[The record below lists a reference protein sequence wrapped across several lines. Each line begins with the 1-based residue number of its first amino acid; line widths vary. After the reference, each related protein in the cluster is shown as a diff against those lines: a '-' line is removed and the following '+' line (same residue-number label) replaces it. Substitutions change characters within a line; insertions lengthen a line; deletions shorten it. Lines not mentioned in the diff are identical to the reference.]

1 MPTPII
7 IAGFEFYP
15 EPFAVVPFR
24 IGGGPPRRSLNG
36 KGFQRIVA
44 ELQRFTLTWSRVG
57 EDEMQLIRIIWAR
70 SRTLTLPITC
80 TDPLID
86 SDFFITDQEF
96 RFEPLEGDGR
106 FYRGSLTFEEEG

>member
-7 IAGFEFYP
+7 IAGFELYP

-24 IGGGPPRRSLNG
+24 IGGGPPRRSLGG

-44 ELQRFTLTWSRVG
+44 ELQRFTLTWSCVG
-57 EDEMQLIRIIWAR
+57 EDEMQLIRIAWLR
-70 SRTLTLPITC
+70 SKDATLPITC
-80 TDPLID
+80 ADPVVD
-86 SDFFITDQEF
+86 GKFFITDQEF
-96 RFEPLEGDGR
+96 RFDPLEGDGR